1 MALFGLGLFTPEDKC
16 EWALNDVVCSVLCM
30 QPFYQM
36 YWKWVYKGRMFSVFW
51 ESSSVFPGADFRGA
65 VRFGVVTNKQV
76 AEAIPLQ
83 DDETVYLYRR
93 LNSSLV
99 SKSQQVM
106 KV

>member
-1 MALFGLGLFTPEDKC
+1 MYVATLSNVLKVRT
-16 EWALNDVVCSVLCM
+16 DVFSCLRVVLC
-30 QPFYQM
+30 
-36 YWKWVYKGRMFSVFW
+36 
-51 ESSSVFPGADFRGA
+51 FPGADFRGA

-106 KV
+106 KVQMKGCFRKCEQILAVIWGVD